1 MNEKRNP
8 SKPKKTKRMQ
18 VDEEYRKDLHRVAKD
33 CIVIYDDKGKP
44 DMLVHTKN
52 KTANKITKT
61 AAGKAFRLHEKNGKP
76 AHLLPLK
83 HDKHLELDSRLLHG
97 RAFGD
102 IEDLVKFA
110 KAIKGAGPKFR
121 SFGQWSKWL
130 A

>member
-1 MNEKRNP
+1 
-8 SKPKKTKRMQ
+8 MQ

-44 DMLVHTKN
+44 DTLVHTKN

-110 KAIKGAGPKFR
+110 KAIKGARPKI
-121 SFGQWSKWL
+121 SLLWTVE
-130 A
+130 